1 MRNLVIGMAM
11 ASTALATP
19 AMARDDQW
27 YIEGNSGIMLIED
40 QQIDVNGVADNAK
53 SNYRLGY
60 DMAALDHESLRLKA
74 FLVFRL
80 GFSSHG

>member
-40 QQIDVNGVADNAK
+40 QQIDVNGPKRMVGFALEPCRAG
-53 SNYRLGY
+53 SESAGAVRLPSGV
-60 DMAALDHESLRLKA
+60 LIGPS
-74 FLVFRL
+74 
-80 GFSSHG
+80 